1 MSIEDNYP
9 SRTDSSYELE
19 ITDYSFVVTSN
30 GEYEIEVT
38 VYYNASTNC
47 KFFANLYPDV
57 EDRDLHAKGAHFDTA
72 RSFGVPITGKNKFKF
87 SLRVEIPP
95 AGSIQKKTPKKIAMG
110 LIDYKNWNDLFIGK
124 EYDLIVDTT
133 DMSSIKITIDGYEN
147 QDKLNQPQKSTE
159 VTSDLDWKLILWF
172 CVGLAIVFLIAWLKK

>member
-1 MSIEDNYP
+1 
-9 SRTDSSYELE
+9 
-19 ITDYSFVVTSN
+19 
-30 GEYEIEVT
+30 
-38 VYYNASTNC
+38 
-47 KFFANLYPDV
+47 
-57 EDRDLHAKGAHFDTA
+57 
-72 RSFGVPITGKNKFKF
+72 
-87 SLRVEIPP
+87 
-95 AGSIQKKTPKKIAMG
+95 MG